1 MLSDKKYF
9 LSFEKGDRKRNKEF
23 LTEKSQTVSIHSLCY
38 NMTAIH
44 APLTNASMHL
54 LEIWLFYDRINRIQQ
69 FLKVLTVKGD
79 EQKE

>member
-1 MLSDKKYF
+1 
-9 LSFEKGDRKRNKEF
+9 
-23 LTEKSQTVSIHSLCY
+23 
-38 NMTAIH
+38 MTAIH